1 MKMAQIHFE
10 QNWCKGELQIKY
22 VVTPFNRAS
31 LHYLVKVIFMENLI
45 L

>member
-1 MKMAQIHFE
+1 MAQIHFK